1 LSKNIVILGA
11 GYGGVAAGKK
21 LHKIFKKNDEVTIT
35 LIDKNPYHT
44 LLTEIHEVAGNRI
57 EDDAVKVDLDKIFS
71 STKVNLI
78 KDDINDIDLDNKKL
92 KSDEHHYDY
101 DYLIMGTGSK
111 PSDCGVK
118 GVEEHTLTLWS
129 IEDSLEIKEQ
139 VEKSFQEARITDN
152 PIERKKLLSF
162 VVCGGGFT
170 GVEMV
175 GELIDWVDEFAKK
188 YDIARSEVELYNV
201 EGLDD
206 ILPSL
211 DKKSIKKAKKYL
223 KKNDVR
229 IKTGDFVTE
238 ISENK
243 LELQNGEI
251 IEANTIIWACGV
263 ESSEFTQKS
272 GLETSRG
279 KRVKVNEYLQTENHP
294 EVYAVGDNA
303 AAPWKNGD
311 DDILPALVEA
321 AMQTGECA
329 AKNIAADIKGQEKE
343 EFEPNFHGIMV
354 SIGSK
359 YAVAEVMGMSLKGV
373 PALLMKH
380 MVNMYYR
387 IELGG
392 IKEGFNFISN
402 YLEEQ
407 GSKKGLVAQLFDHLS
422 VSKRALWVVLLRIFT
437 GGIWIY
443 EAYTKIRDG
452 WLASGDYLV
461 SGSTASPI
469 GDYAVGWYVTIT
481 ENTVFQF
488 PLLFQ
493 YLVVLGMLGMGV
505 SLLFGIFTTLG
516 ALGSAGM
523 SINFLLA
530 GQYPHY
536 SSDFPGHV
544 SPLYWFL
551 FGSIAL
557 IGSGR
562 TFGLDYYI
570 LPWLKKMIWNRPKN
584 KDEDLQKV
592 VDTK

>member
-1 LSKNIVILGA
+1 MSQNIVILGA

-21 LHKIFKKNDEVTIT
+21 LHKIFKKNDDITIT

-44 LLTEIHEVAGNRI
+44 LLTEIHEVAGDRI
-57 EDDAVKVDLDKIFS
+57 EEDAVKVDLDKIFS
-71 STKVNLI
+71 HTKVNLI
-78 KDDINDIDLDNKKL
+78 KDDIDDIDLDSKVL
-92 KSDEHHYDY
+92 KSKEHQYDY

-111 PSDCGVK
+111 PNGCGVE
-118 GVEEHTLTLWS
+118 GVDEHSLTLWS
-129 IEDSLEIKEQ
+129 VEDALEIKEK
-139 VEKSFQEARITDN
+139 VEKSFQEARITED

-223 KKNDVR
+223 KKNNVHL
-229 IKTGDFVTE
+229 KTGEFVTK
-238 ISENK
+238 ISDNVLK
-243 LELQNGEI
+243 LQNGEKI
-251 IEANTIIWACGV
+251 KANTIIWACGV
-263 ESSEFTQKS
+263 ESSDFAQNS
-272 GLETSRG
+272 GLETSKG
-279 KRVKVNEYLQTENHP
+279 KRIKVNEYLQTENHP
-294 EVYAVGDNA
+294 EVYGVGDNA
-303 AAPWKNGD
+303 AAPWKNSD
-311 DDILPALVEA
+311 SDILPALVEA

-329 AKNIAADIKGQEKE
+329 AVNIAADIKGTEKE

-359 YAVAEVMGMSLKGV
+359 YAVAEVMGMSLNGV
-373 PALLMKH
+373 PALIMKH

-392 IKEGFNFISN
+392 IKEGFNFISS
-402 YLEEQ
+402 YLKEQ
-407 GSKKGLVAQLFDHLS
+407 GSKKGLVTQLFDHLS
-422 VSKRALWVVLLRIFT
+422 VSKRALWVFLLRIFT
-437 GGIWIY
+437 GGIWIN
-443 EAYTKIRDG
+443 EAISKINDG
-452 WLASGDYLV
+452 WLTSGDYLV

-493 YLVVLGMLGMGV
+493 YLVVFGMLGMGI

-516 ALGSAGM
+516 ALGSAAM

-536 SSDFPGHV
+536 SSQFPGHV

-570 LPWLKKMIWNRPKN
+570 LPWLKNKIWRRPNR
-584 KDEDLQKV
+584 KDEDLRKV
-592 VDTK
+592 IDNK